1 MNNQPIQQLPQL
13 IKQSATY
20 KMTIPS
26 KVEEKIRY
34 LIRKFPSTEWSG
46 ILFYNYSGSFDD
58 NSLTITCEDIFPMD
72 LGTTG
77 WTEFTIDEDVAAYI
91 AENMELF
98 NCEMGLVH
106 SHHNMGAFFSSQDI
120 KTLQSE
126 GNDTNCFVSLIVDT
140 RGTYQAAIT
149 RKVTTQRKA
158 TVETLNNSYEFFGE
172 GTKNLNTDNSINTK
186 EISSTVI
193 EYFMFDIQTERINN
207 PLDYL
212 DTRFVEINTKKAAR
226 NTRIDNRTNLIIPPK
241 PLEFSFGNDYDNDKL
256 QTVENE
262 EIENIVENW
271 EPSPEIIHKLLT
283 AMITCSLIISDN
295 CDLKQWI
302 THHMEKMYKKIFKA
316 DEQRML
322 WIEFSVEF
330 TISQY
335 PLDDFPNA
343 EDNIDYLESMIASA
357 LLAELE
363 RYPSNKYIDE
373 YKEVLLRY

>member
-1 MNNQPIQQLPQL
+1 
-13 IKQSATY
+13 
-20 KMTIPS
+20 
-26 KVEEKIRY
+26 
-34 LIRKFPSTEWSG
+34 
-46 ILFYNYSGSFDD
+46 
-58 NSLTITCEDIFPMD
+58 
-72 LGTTG
+72 
-77 WTEFTIDEDVAAYI
+77 
-91 AENMELF
+91 
-98 NCEMGLVH
+98 
-106 SHHNMGAFFSSQDI
+106 MGAFFSSQDI

-172 GTKNLNTDNSINTK
+172 GIKNLNTDNNINTK

-226 NTRIDNRTNLIIPPK
+226 NTRMENKTNLIIPPK

-262 EIENIVENW
+262 EIENIEVNW

-316 DEQRML
+316 DVQRMS